1 MRRYG
6 LVLSVVLACAPTVE
20 AQSVADH
27 PRVREAAGLID
38 VWLDAQRAY
47 ESIPGISAAV
57 VHDQEV
63 IWTGASG
70 YADPESKTPAT
81 TATAYSICSISK
93 LFTAVG
99 VMQLRDAGEIRL
111 DDPVSELLPWF
122 DIQETYEN
130 SPPVTVEGL
139 LTHSSG
145 LPRESEHSYW
155 IEPYDF
161 PTRDEVVQRLGEQQM
176 LYPADR
182 YYQYSNLGLTLAG
195 EVVAEISGTP
205 FSEYMRL
212 QILDPIGMSST
223 WPDIGEYPFPERL
236 AVGYGST
243 RRDGSRSRM
252 PPFAADGIAPA
263 AGFASTVEDMAR
275 FASWQ
280 FGVLE
285 TGGDEVLSGNTLRE
299 MQRVHWM
306 DPDWETTRGLGF
318 GVYRDRGVTYVGHSG
333 LCPGFESTIQL
344 YPPERLAAVVMLNA
358 IGLSPSALAMEMLRL
373 IKPAVLQAIKEPGAV
388 AGSYMEGQTRA
399 DEFPPDFR
407 RFVGSYDEDPWGGES
422 AVVPWKGGLAILWL
436 PTMNPLDNLTR
447 LEHVDGNTF
456 RRIRDD
462 GEPGETYIFVE
473 DGNGSIAGLRYH
485 NNTYPRMDQVLAGPG
500 PE

>member
-1 MRRYG
+1 
-6 LVLSVVLACAPTVE
+6 
-20 AQSVADH
+20 VADH

-47 ESIPGISAAV
+47 ESIPGISAAI

-63 IWTGASG
+63 IWIGASG

-81 TATAYSICSISK
+81 TGTAYSICSISK

-111 DDPVSELLPWF
+111 DDPVSDLLPWF
-122 DIQETYEN
+122 DIQQTYEH
-130 SPPVTVEGL
+130 SPPVTVQGL

-155 IEPYDF
+155 IEPFDF
-161 PTRDEVVQRLGEQQM
+161 PTRDEVVQRLGEQEM

-182 YYQYSNLGLTLAG
+182 YYQYSNLGLTLA
-195 EVVAEISGTP
+195 
-205 FSEYMRL
+205 MRRH
-212 QILDPIGMSST
+212 ILDPIGMSST
-223 WPDIGEYPFPERL
+223 WPDIGEYPFPDRM
-236 AVGYGST
+236 AVGYGAT
-243 RRDGSRSRM
+243 RRDGSRSRV

-280 FGVLE
+280 FGVLQS
-285 TGGDEVLSGNTLRE
+285 GGDEVLSGNTLRE

-318 GVYRDRGVTYVGHSG
+318 GVYRNRGVTYVGHSG

-344 YPPERLAAVVMLNA
+344 YPPDRLAAVVMLNA
-358 IGLSPSALAMEMLRL
+358 IGLSPTALAREMLRL
-373 IKPAVLQAIKEPGAV
+373 IKPAVLQAIKEPDGV
-388 AGSYMEGQTRA
+388 GPGSMEGPA
-399 DEFPPDFR
+399 KAEEFPPELR

-436 PTMNPLDNLTR
+436 PTMDPLDNLTP

-462 GEPGETYIFVE
+462 GEPGETYVFVE
-473 DGNGSIAGLRYH
+473 DGEGRIAGLRYH
-485 NNTYPRMDQVLAGPG
+485 NNTYPRLDQASAGPG
-500 PE
+500 LE